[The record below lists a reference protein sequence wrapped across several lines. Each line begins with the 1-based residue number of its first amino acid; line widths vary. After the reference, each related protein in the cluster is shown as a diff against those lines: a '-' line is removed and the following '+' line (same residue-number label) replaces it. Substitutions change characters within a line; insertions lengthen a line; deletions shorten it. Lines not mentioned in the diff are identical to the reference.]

1 MSGGEDH
8 PGRSSASYSDAVEA
22 DGHRVDARWFRDRLL
37 AWGQGHV
44 RSFPWRETDD
54 PYQLLMVEVM
64 LHRTQVR
71 QVLPV
76 YERFVALFPNIVA
89 LAQASRESIH
99 DVMGP
104 LGLHWRIDLVA
115 DMAADLAGRFGGHV
129 PSDREALFSLPGVSD
144 YIASAV
150 RCFSFGLD
158 DALVD
163 TNTVRVV
170 GRVFGLPVK
179 PSSRRNRQFKDLLAA
194 LLDRERP
201 ADYNYALLDLAH
213 LVCLSRRPPEC
224 ERCPLQPSCV
234 TGTACSSPDTG
245 ESAA

>member
-1 MSGGEDH
+1 MSGGGDH
-8 PGRSSASYSDAVEA
+8 PGRSSASYSNAVEA

-37 AWGQGHV
+37 AWGKGHV

-54 PYQLLMVEVM
+54 PYRLLMAEVM

-76 YERFVALFPNIVA
+76 YERFVVLFPNVAA
-89 LAQASRESIH
+89 LARASRESIRE
-99 DVMGP
+99 VMGP

-115 DMAADLAGRFGGHV
+115 EMAADLVGRFGGRV
-129 PSDREALFSLPGVSD
+129 PSDRDALLSLPGVSD
-144 YIASAV
+144 YIGSAV

-179 PSSRRNRQFKDLLAA
+179 PSSRRNRRFRELLGA

-224 ERCPLQPSCV
+224 ERCPLLPSCA
-234 TGTACSSPDTG
+234 TG
-245 ESAA
+245 AAALAT

>member
-1 MSGGEDH
+1 MSGGGDQRD
-8 PGRSSASYSDAVEA
+8 RSPAPDVDVVEA
-22 DGHRVDARWFRDRLL
+22 DGHRVDARWFRAQLL

-54 PYQLLMVEVM
+54 PYRLLMAEVM

-76 YERFVALFPNIVA
+76 YEQFVVLFPDVRA
-89 LAQASRESIH
+89 AAHASRDAIH
-99 DVMGP
+99 EVMRP
-104 LGLHWRIDLVA
+104 LGLHWRIDLVGE
-115 DMAADLAGRFGGHV
+115 MAKEILGRFRGRV
-129 PSDREALFSLPGVSD
+129 PSDRDALLSLPGVSD

-170 GRVFGLPVK
+170 GRVFGLPTK
-179 PSSRRNRQFKDLLAA
+179 PSSRRNSRFRELLGA
-194 LLDRERP
+194 LLDRDRP
-201 ADYNYALLDLAH
+201 SDYNYALLDLAH

-224 ERCPLQPSCV
+224 ERCPLLPSCV
-234 TGTACSSPDTG
+234 TG
-245 ESAA
+245 AAALAT

>member
-1 MSGGEDH
+1 MSRGENSTSGLPAPDI
-8 PGRSSASYSDAVEA
+8 VEA
-22 DGHRVDARWFRDRLL
+22 EGHRVDARWFQSQLL
-37 AWGQGHV
+37 DWGESHV

-54 PYQLLMVEVM
+54 PYELLMAEVM

-76 YERFVALFPNIVA
+76 YERFVALFPDIAA
-89 LAQASRESIH
+89 LARASRESVH
-99 DVMGP
+99 EVMGP

-115 DMAADLAGRFGGHV
+115 DMAADLVGRFGGRV
-129 PSDREALFSLPGVSD
+129 PSDRDALLSLPGVSD

-163 TNTVRVV
+163 TNTVRIV
-170 GRVFGLPVK
+170 GRVFGLPIK
-179 PSSRRNRQFKDLLAA
+179 PSSRRNRRFRDLHVA
-194 LLDRERP
+194 LRDRDHP

-224 ERCPLQPSCV
+224 ERCPLLPSCV
-234 TGTACSSPDTG
+234 TG
-245 ESAA
+245 AAALAT